1 MAGVY
6 RAQLPGASVAAQS
19 QTAATSRRSCTRQ
32 QSGRLPAQLSSRQTS
47 SDLADCLVGWS
58 QPPGRHL
65 AVRPAR
71 AQAVRERP
79 SDLTDL
85 EQHAGEQGPRVLI
98 AGGGIGGLVLAV
110 ALLRRGF
117 KVQVF
122 ERDLTA
128 IRGEGKYRGPIQLQ
142 SNALAALEAIDPQVA
157 DRILSSGC
165 ITGDRINGL
174 CDGKTGNWY
183 VKFDT
188 FHPAV
193 ERGLPV
199 TRVVGRTLLQAILAE
214 ATTRLGGP
222 NIIMNGAHVVEYK
235 EEVNAQGKRKV
246 IACLEDGNR
255 IDGDI
260 LVGADGIR
268 SKVRKQML
276 GDRPPNYSEY
286 TCYTGIANFTP
297 PDIDTVGYRV
307 FLGNRQYF
315 VSSDVGD
322 GMMQWYAFHHEP
334 AGGKDPH
341 GQQKRR
347 LLNIFS
353 GWTDMVTDLIKA
365 TPEEDVIRRDIYDRA
380 PTLNWT
386 QGHVCLLG
394 DSAHAMQPNLG
405 QGGGMAIEDGFQ
417 LALDLGDAAENAKST
432 GKQMD
437 IVKVLRGYQNKRVLR
452 SSTIHGL
459 AGMAAIAASTY
470 KAYMGEGLGPLSW
483 ITQYKIPHF
492 GRVGGYFAMNATMP
506 SMLSWVLGGNS
517 SLSGANRPIC
527 CHINDKPNAFPTE
540 DFYKFLQDDDAL
552 LRASRAQ
559 WMLVPAGS
567 IANTPSGD
575 PRELHVGDME
585 NGKTQETFTPDG
597 MKIARPMG
605 SIDLEEEECVIG
617 SDSDCQCRVECTTV
631 AKRHA
636 VVSRDQ
642 SGDWHL
648 KWSGEGQGIWCQGKQ
663 LTSGRALKIRPG
675 DVIEV
680 GKRNTEK
687 NTFQVKLCHLSIIN
701 SLAGHAQ
708 VAVPER
714 RHSEGQGKYVE
725 A

>member
-19 QTAATSRRSCTRQ
+19 QTAATSRGLARVSRAA
-32 QSGRLPAQLSSRQTS
+32 GYLRKLSSRQTS
-47 SDLADCLVGWS
+47 SDLAGLSLLAGRS
-58 QPPGRHL
+58 HQGRHL

-79 SDLTDL
+79 RRPDRFR
-85 EQHAGEQGPRVLI
+85 AACWRAGPRVLI

-235 EEVNAQGKRKV
+235 EEVNAQGKR
-246 IACLEDGNR
+246 
-255 IDGDI
+255 
-260 LVGADGIR
+260 
-268 SKVRKQML
+268 KVRKQML

-675 DVIEV
+675 DVIEA
-680 GKRNTEK
+680 
-687 NTFQVKLCHLSIIN
+687 L
-701 SLAGHAQ
+701 
-708 VAVPER
+708 
-714 RHSEGQGKYVE
+714 
-725 A
+725 